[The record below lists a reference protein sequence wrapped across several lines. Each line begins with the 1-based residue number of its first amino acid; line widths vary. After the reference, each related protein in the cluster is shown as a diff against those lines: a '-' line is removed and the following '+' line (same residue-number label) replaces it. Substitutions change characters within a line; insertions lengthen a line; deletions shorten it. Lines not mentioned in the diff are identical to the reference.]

1 MEWNFHQNRSYL
13 KPYGFDKTCGLQLQ
27 LEYMSEGKKLQPR
40 STHQQQYVEY
50 KPVDIPITVRID
62 TPSKAV
68 QELMKWPKNKKV
80 LAVRVPN
87 TFSEYE
93 THYLT
98 NSKTAASHGQEARKA
113 TIEALRIQHHK
124 SAREILR
131 ALAGGEVL
139 LLHYSTSLP
148 YLTTPRGP
156 LREPVFLNPKQAKL
170 KKKRNAKSVS

>member
-1 MEWNFHQNRSYL
+1 MNELDKRL
-13 KPYGFDKTCGLQLQ
+13 KP
-27 LEYMSEGKKLQPR
+27 R
-40 STHQQQYVEY
+40 ATHQQEYVEY

-62 TPSKAV
+62 TPGKTV
-68 QELMKWPKNKKV
+68 RELMKWPKNKKV

-113 TIEALRIQHHK
+113 TIEALSIEHHK

-139 LLHYSTSLP
+139 SLNYFTSLP
-148 YLTTPRGP
+148 YLNTPRGA
-156 LREPVFLNPKQAKL
+156 LREPVFLTPKQAKL
-170 KKKRNAKSVS
+170 KKKSTAKSV